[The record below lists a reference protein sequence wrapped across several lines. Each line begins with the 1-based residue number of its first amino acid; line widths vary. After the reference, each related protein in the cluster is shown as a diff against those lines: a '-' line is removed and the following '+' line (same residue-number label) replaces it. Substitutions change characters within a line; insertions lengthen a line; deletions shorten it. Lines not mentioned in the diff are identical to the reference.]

1 MARVIGNMGD
11 LKAFLDIPANKLV
24 VIDFLALWCGP
35 CKMIAPFFNGLVEK
49 YPDVVFIEVDVDDA
63 QEVAAYCEVR
73 SVPTFQFHKN
83 GERDDFKHTL
93 SSADGKLVVVD
104 FTVLWCLSCKMIAPL
119 FEEMSKKHPDVVF
132 IKVDVDDAQEV
143 AAYCDIRKVPTFQ
156 FYKNGE
162 RIYEL
167 TRANPSRLE
176 QKVQELK

>member
-1 MARVIGNMGD
+1 METRTLATEQGD

-83 GERDDFKHTL
+83 GER
-93 SSADGKLVVVD
+93 
-104 FTVLWCLSCKMIAPL
+104 
-119 FEEMSKKHPDVVF
+119 
-132 IKVDVDDAQEV
+132 
-143 AAYCDIRKVPTFQ
+143 
-156 FYKNGE
+156 
-162 RIYEL
+162 IYEY
-167 TRANPSRLE
+167 TSTDKSHLE
-176 QKVQELK
+176 HKIQELK